1 MRKTTLPVIF
11 LVLIAVFTLL
21 SSLVIVNADEYL
33 IVTQFGRIV
42 SVHGEPGPQLK
53 IPFIQNAQS
62 IPKKKMPI
70 AVVGR
75 SAIIT
80 SSMMRDTLEFACAC
94 GLELRMKC
102 SAVSFGFIVFSL
114 DHLTT

>member
-1 MRKTTLPVIF
+1 MRHS
-11 LVLIAVFTLL
+11 A
-21 SSLVIVNADEYL
+21 
-33 IVTQFGRIV
+33 
-42 SVHGEPGPQLK
+42 SVRTHVATHVATVQTAG
-53 IPFIQNAQS
+53 